1 MYIGIKQYHNDSFL
15 SDSTKTLI
23 LISTIDYV
31 IDTKRF
37 DGSHCYLIIKQKKHY
52 LALFGIFKI

>member
-1 MYIGIKQYHNDSFL
+1 MTKTLFFGDSFL

-37 DGSHCYLIIKQKKHY
+37 DGPHCYLIIRQKKHY
-52 LALFGIFKI
+52 LALFGFFKI